1 MFGRSNP
8 IVFERYGK
16 RRSRWRIPRWLLLL
30 LAGIVLGGAGVVL
43 IQERYLAPRLSASDS
58 AALRQAFETADADRA
73 RLQRD
78 LAETTARLDTAQ
90 ADRKAQAERYAASMA
105 SGTRARED
113 LALVIDSLPADPRG
127 GEVEVRA
134 GRFAAKGGMLA
145 YDVVLTRE
153 RPTSSATP
161 GLMQFVVAGQGARG
175 GETTVTLPPIALDAG
190 GLQILRGSLALPE
203 GFRPRQATIQVLDR
217 PAGKTLGMR
226 VLLVK

>member
-43 IQERYLAPRLSASDS
+43 LQERYLAPRLSASDS

-90 ADRKAQAERYAASMA
+90 ADRKAQAERFATTMA
-105 SGTRARED
+105 SATRSRED

-153 RPTSSATP
+153 RPTSSAAP
-161 GLMQFVVAGQGARG
+161 GLMQFVVAGQAARG

-190 GLQILRGSLALPE
+190 GLHILRGSLALPE